1 MLIKEIVTE
10 TAMVWA
16 RKVNNKSKFAP
27 KLVQK
32 FKCTSGLRAGKKVS
46 NLAQCTAPIDVN
58 KRNSMKLTRAKT
70 KVMQARRAKKTKK
83 INPAATMAKRL
94 NRFRKVK

>member
-10 TAMVWA
+10 TALVWA
-16 RKVNNKSKFAP
+16 RKVNPKSKFAP

-32 FKCTSGLRAGKKVS
+32 FKCTSGLRAGRKVS
-46 NLAQCTAPIDVN
+46 NLAQCTAPIDIS

-70 KVMQARRAKKTKK
+70 KVMQARRTKKTKN
-83 INPAATMAKRL
+83 INPAANMARKL